1 VACPERRGSS
11 SLHEEDG
18 YGGFGCG
25 NKRVK
30 HRRGEDAHTTTKG
43 LSLSLSLS
51 LSLIGNVRGKN
62 DTSHPI
68 LGSCTV
74 NQS

>member
-11 SLHEEDG
+11 SLHEDG

-43 LSLSLSLS
+43 LSLSL
-51 LSLIGNVRGKN
+51 IGNVRGKN